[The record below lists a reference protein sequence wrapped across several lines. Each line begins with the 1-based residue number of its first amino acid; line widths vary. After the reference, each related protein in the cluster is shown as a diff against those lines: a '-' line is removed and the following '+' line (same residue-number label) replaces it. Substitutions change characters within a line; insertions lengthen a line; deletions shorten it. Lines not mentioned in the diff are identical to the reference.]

1 MKHSQQYDVLL
12 QTESMYASLL
22 EVFPDDVRFL
32 RRYGETLW
40 KLEKRTKALQCLK
53 RLHSI
58 FLNRGEVEQARDLEE
73 NYPMLVEKEASDSVP
88 DHFSTFLDFAQESLL
103 DQLVTKLKYCSLGK
117 GEYLFRQGDTGDSMF
132 VVLGGELSVF
142 ASAQDDSEPFFL
154 SLLRCG
160 DVVGE
165 MAFFSQQPRSA
176 DVMANQTCQL
186 LELSRSHVESLF
198 QSHPELVSSLEKEVE
213 VRSRMRH
220 FSRNDVLRRLPYE
233 LRRRIAEHASW
244 THVPSGSL
252 LLPEANQKQRLC
264 VLTKG
269 SVRVE
274 VRDCND
280 KVHTVEHYHTDDLIG
295 HVSSEH
301 QTTRP
306 FKLITAEDSEMVT
319 IALDK
324 FSDIVQ
330 EYPPLDN
337 FLQKME
343 EKRMQKIAQFFS
355 ESSVTTN
362 S

>member
-32 RRYGETLW
+32 KRYGETLW
-40 KLEKRTKALQCLK
+40 KLEKRTKALQCLR

-58 FLNRGEVEQARDLEE
+58 FLNTGEVDQARALEDK
-73 NYPMLVEKEASDSVP
+73 YPMMVEKEASDSVP

-117 GEYLFRQGDTGDSMF
+117 GEYLFRQGDHGDSMY

-142 ASAQDDSEPFFL
+142 ASEQGDDEPFFL

-165 MAFFSQQPRSA
+165 MAFFSQNPRSA

-198 QSHPELVSSLEKEVE
+198 QSHPELAKSLEKEVD
-213 VRSRMRH
+213 VRCRMRH
-220 FSRNDVLRRLPYE
+220 FSRNDILRQLPYE
-233 LRRRIAEHASW
+233 LRRRIAEISRWSHF
-244 THVPSGSL
+244 VSGEILDVESKL
-252 LLPEANQKQRLC
+252 EKKIS

-274 VRDCND
+274 VLDHQD
-280 KVHTVEHYHTDDLIG
+280 DVHIVDYYHVDDLIG
-295 HVSSEH
+295 GIIAKEGYEH
-301 QTTRP
+301 Q
-306 FKLITAEDSEMVT
+306 FKLVTAEDCDLVIIS
-319 IALDK
+319 LDE
-324 FSDIVQ
+324 FEEIVQ
-330 EYPPLDN
+330 EYPPLN
-337 FLQKME
+337 SFLKEMGE
-343 EKRMQKIAQFFS
+343 ARIEKVTQLFS
-355 ESSVTTN
+355 AE
-362 S
+362 

>member
-40 KLEKRTKALQCLK
+40 KLEKRTKALQCLR

-58 FLNRGEVEQARDLEE
+58 LLNTGEVEQARTLEE
-73 NYPMLVEKEASDSVP
+73 QYPLMVEKEASDSVP

-117 GEYLFRQGDTGDSMF
+117 GDYLFRQGDHGDSMY
-132 VVLGGELSVF
+132 VLLGGELSVF
-142 ASAQDDSEPFFL
+142 ASESGDEEPFFL

-165 MAFFSQQPRSA
+165 MAFFSRNPRSA

-198 QSHPELVSSLEKEVE
+198 QSHPELEKSLEKEVD
-213 VRSRMRH
+213 VRCRMRH
-220 FSRNDVLRRLPYE
+220 FSGNDILRRLPYE
-233 LRRRIAEHASW
+233 LRRRIAEKSSW
-244 THVPSGSL
+244 LHVPSTQVLDDEGVPSVS
-252 LLPEANQKQRLC
+252 

-269 SVRVE
+269 SVRIE
-274 VRDCND
+274 VADQHHD
-280 KVHTVEHYHTDDLIG
+280 THIIDYYHVDDL
-295 HVSSEH
+295 VADMMMEKNDEH
-301 QTTRP
+301 RL
-306 FKLITAEDSEMVT
+306 KLITADDCEMVM
-319 IALDK
+319 ISLDE
-324 FSDIVQ
+324 FTEIVQ
-330 EYPPLDN
+330 DYAPLSS
-337 FLQKME
+337 FLKEIGEAHME
-343 EKRMQKIAQFFS
+343 K
-355 ESSVTTN
+355 SSQLFPDKT
-362 S
+362 